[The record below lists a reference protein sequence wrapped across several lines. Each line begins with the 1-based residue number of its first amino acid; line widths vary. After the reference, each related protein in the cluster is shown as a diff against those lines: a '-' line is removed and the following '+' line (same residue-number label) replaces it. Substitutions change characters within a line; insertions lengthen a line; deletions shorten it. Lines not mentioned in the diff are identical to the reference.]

1 MHISIPSRGR
11 LLGCLLSSLVFIQAA
26 EASIRVESREGVI
39 VSGSQEST
47 EAGIQVL
54 KDGGTA
60 ADAAVAVSFTLGV
73 SEPFN
78 SGLGGKLI
86 ALYYEAKTQKVYCIE
101 ALNQAPN
108 DLDMPAVLKLSQKDR
123 EKGYRSACVPG
134 VVAGIA
140 MMHEAWGKL
149 PWKTCVEPAVE
160 AARAG
165 YAVPAKQLTAY
176 REKFDLLMEDPE
188 ARAIYLPGDRIP
200 SAGDIIKN
208 PDLAKTLERIAN
220 DGPADRQLEGHGRR
234 SGRQARRL

>member
-1 MHISIPSRGR
+1 MHITIPSRGT
-11 LLGCLLSSLVFIQAA
+11 LLGCLLSSLVFIQVA

-47 EAGIQVL
+47 EAGIQIL
-54 KDGGTA
+54 KEGGTA

-86 ALYYEAKTQKVYCIE
+86 ALYYEAKTQKVYCVE

-140 MMHEAWGKL
+140 MMHDTWGKL
-149 PWKTCVEPAVE
+149 PGRPVWSPPWRWPRRGMPCQPSSSPPTVKS
-160 AARAG
+160 
-165 YAVPAKQLTAY
+165 LT
-176 REKFDLLMEDPE
+176 
-188 ARAIYLPGDRIP
+188 
-200 SAGDIIKN
+200 S
-208 PDLAKTLERIAN
+208 
-220 DGPADRQLEGHGRR
+220 
-234 SGRQARRL
+234 